1 VAVTPLP
8 PARRDARQA
17 PAIIRKGTTLGMIS
31 RIWKKTEFLAYF
43 AGLLFFCAAGAL
55 AAQSPTASIHG
66 QVTDPSGAAVAG
78 ATLLLTTPSGGSM
91 DTETSK
97 EGFYEFKDL
106 APGNYE
112 IKAVAKGFA
121 LFDKSGMALAADQPL
136 RVNIQLAL
144 EVQQEKVFVNDT
156 TTQVDA
162 NPSNNANT
170 IVLQGKDLEALSDD
184 PDELESEL
192 QALAGP
198 SAGPNG
204 GQIYIDGFTAG
215 QLPPKASIRE
225 IRINQNPFSSEYDRL
240 GYGRVEIFTK
250 PGTDKLHGQFMISGN
265 DSAFNA
271 RNPFEILP
279 ANTAAPDYHSE
290 QYSGNIGG
298 AINKK
303 ASFFFNIEQRDI
315 QALNIVSSTV
325 VCGDPNLLIPC
336 PSSDAQ
342 FSIIPYSAAVA
353 NPQTRT
359 NLSPR
364 IDYQLTPSNTL
375 TARYQY
381 FRESESNDDV
391 GQFSLAEVGTNSL
404 STEHTLQVTDTQTIN
419 ASSIN
424 EIRFQYVHDS
434 DRTTPVNAT
443 TNVTVGGAFNGLGSG
458 GGNDSDI
465 QNRFEVQDIVYKS
478 FRKHSWKFGGR
489 LRATNDN
496 SSTQGNFVGQYT
508 FGSRP
513 NPDTT
518 CVPSAANNNCIITPI
533 EAYQITESLLAQ
545 GQTIPYIQTQGGGAS
560 FYTQTTGTPG
570 ATVTLVDAGL
580 FVQDDW
586 KVRQNVTVSYG
597 LRFETQ
603 NHFSDHSDF
612 APRLGVAWGIGGSA
626 NNPPKTVLRAG
637 FGMFYDRFAYSLELQ
652 QLRYNVSGSLQNEY
666 QLANPQFFLPPQPP
680 DITSTTAS
688 TNVYKNNPNLHAPYT
703 IQTGVTLERQLTKT
717 ANLAVTYLNSRGV
730 HEFYTDNLNPVD
742 PSTGQRLISSE
753 AGNIFQYQSEG
764 IFKQNQLIVNGSI
777 RMGAKLSLFGY
788 YTLNYANSDTSGA
801 GSFPSIPGD
810 LQEDYG
816 RASYDIRHRLF
827 VGGTIGLPRGFRLS
841 PFLIASSGIPFNI
854 TSGTDP
860 FQSNQYNVRPSFA
873 TCTPAIQTKI
883 GCFVIPTAANLAD
896 LATYTPIPVN
906 YGDGP
911 GRFSLN
917 LRLSKTFGF
926 GPVLEGASGGGG
938 GPMGGGTFGRPG
950 GGGPR
955 GGPGGGR
962 GGPDA
967 GATNRRYAVT
977 FSVNARNVFNNVN
990 LATPIGNLGSPLFG
1004 ESNGLTG
1011 RPYSDSTSNRR
1022 LDLQVTFTF

>member
-1 VAVTPLP
+1 
-8 PARRDARQA
+8 
-17 PAIIRKGTTLGMIS
+17 MIS
-31 RIWKKTEFLAYF
+31 RIWKQVEFLACF
-43 AGLLFFCAAGAL
+43 VGFLFFCAAGAL
-55 AAQSPTASIHG
+55 AAQSPSAAIRG
-66 QVTDPSGAAVAG
+66 QVTDPSGAAVVG
-78 ATLLLTTPSGGSM
+78 AAVLLSTPSGGSM
-91 DTETSK
+91 DTVTNK

-121 LFDKSGMALAADQPL
+121 MFDKSGIALAADQPL
-136 RVNIQLAL
+136 RVNIPLAL
-144 EVQQEKVFVNDT
+144 EVQQEKVLVNDT

-204 GQIYIDGFTAG
+204 GQMYIDGFTAG

-250 PGTDKLHGQFMISGN
+250 PGTDKLHGQLMISGN

-279 ANTAAPDYHSE
+279 ADAAAPDYHSE
-290 QYSGNIGG
+290 QFSGNLGG

-303 ASFFFNIEQRDI
+303 ASFFFNIEQRNI

-325 VCGDPNLLIPC
+325 ICGDPHLLIPC

-342 FSIIPYSAAVA
+342 FSIIPYSAAIA
-353 NPQTRT
+353 NPHTRT

-375 TARYQY
+375 TVRYQY
-381 FRESESNDDV
+381 FRDSESNDDV
-391 GQFSLAEVGTNSL
+391 GQFNLAEVGTNSL
-404 STEHTLQVTDTQTIN
+404 STEHTLQLTDTQTIN
-419 ASSIN
+419 ATSIN
-424 EIRFQYVHDS
+424 EIRFQYVRDS
-434 DRTTPVNAT
+434 DLTTPVNTAT
-443 TNVTVGGAFNGLGSG
+443 NITVGGAFNGLGSG
-458 GGNDSDI
+458 GGNTSEI
-465 QNRFEVQDIVYKS
+465 ENRYEVQDIIYKN
-478 FRKHSWKFGGR
+478 FRKHAWKFGGR
-489 LRATNDN
+489 LRSTNDLN
-496 SSTQGNFVGQYT
+496 ATAANFTGTFTFGTQSLIGCTPTLQTPCPTEKPLGVYQTTLKGLAAGLTIPEIQGQY
-508 FGSRP
+508 G
-513 NPDTT
+513 
-518 CVPSAANNNCIITPI
+518 
-533 EAYQITESLLAQ
+533 Y
-545 GQTIPYIQTQGGGAS
+545 GGAS
-560 FYTQTTGTPG
+560 YYSQTFGTP
-570 ATVTLVDAGL
+570 ATSVTLVDAGL

-603 NHFSDHSDF
+603 NHFSDKSDF
-612 APRLGVAWGIGGSA
+612 APRLGFAWGIGGNA
-626 NNPPKTVLRAG
+626 KNPPKTVLRAG
-637 FGMFYDRFAYSLELQ
+637 FGMFYDRFAYNLVLTQERFNESGAAQ
-652 QLRYNVSGSLQNEY
+652 QQYLIQSPSFLLTSTANPNCVPPFLTPALLVACSGS
-666 QLANPQFFLPPQPP
+666 AASSG
-680 DITSTTAS
+680 TSD
-688 TNVYKNNPNLHAPYT
+688 YRPNPNLHAPYT
-703 IQTGVTLERQLTKT
+703 MQTGITLERQLTKT

-730 HEFYTDNLNPVD
+730 HEFYTNNLNPFIPD
-742 PSTGQRLISSE
+742 PTPSDPTNGQRVNPNE
-753 AGNIFQYQSEG
+753 GNVFQYQSEG
-764 IFKQNQLIVNGSI
+764 IFKQNQVIVNGSI
-777 RMGAKLSLFGY
+777 RMGTKLSLFGY

-801 GSFPSIPGD
+801 GSFPSNPGN

-827 VGGTIGLPRGFRLS
+827 LAGSIGLPRGFRLS

-860 FQSNQYNVRPSFA
+860 YQSDQYNVRPAFA
-873 TCTPAIQTKI
+873 TCTPAIQTKF
-883 GCFVIPTAANLAD
+883 GCFVIPAATD
-896 LATYTPIPVN
+896 LSTYTPIPVN

-950 GGGPR
+950 GGPR

-967 GATNRRYAVT
+967 GATNRRYALT

-1022 LDLQVTFTF
+1022 LDLQVSFSF

>member
-1 VAVTPLP
+1 
-8 PARRDARQA
+8 
-17 PAIIRKGTTLGMIS
+17 MIS
-31 RIWKKTEFLAYF
+31 RIWKKTDFLAYF

-78 ATLLLTTPSGGSM
+78 ASVLLTTPSGGSM
-91 DTETSK
+91 DTVTNK

-121 LFDKSGMALAADQPL
+121 LFDKSGIALAADQSL
-136 RVNIQLAL
+136 RLDIPLAL
-144 EVQQEKVFVNDT
+144 EMQQEKVLVNDT
-156 TTQVDA
+156 TTQVDV
-162 NPSNNANT
+162 NPTNNANT

-250 PGTDKLHGQFMISGN
+250 PGTDTLHGQFMISGN
-265 DSAFNA
+265 DAAFNA

-279 ANTAAPDYHSE
+279 ANTAAPGYHSE
-290 QYSGNIGG
+290 QFSGNIGG

-315 QALNIVSSTV
+315 EALNIFSGQV
-325 VCGDPNLLIPC
+325 VCGDSNLLIPC
-336 PSSDAQ
+336 PSSSAQ

-375 TARYQY
+375 IARYQY
-381 FRESESNDDV
+381 FRDSETNDGV
-391 GQFSLAEVGTNSL
+391 GQFNLAEVGTNSL

-419 ASSIN
+419 ASTIN

-434 DRTTPVNAT
+434 DLTTPVNTT

-458 GGNDSDI
+458 GGNTSEI
-465 QNRFEVQDIVYKS
+465 ENRYEVQDIVYKN

-489 LRATNDN
+489 LRSTNDLN
-496 SSTQGNFVGQYT
+496 ATAANFTGTFT
-508 FGSRP
+508 FGTQSLIGCTP
-513 NPDTT
+513 TPQTPCPTETPLEVYQTT
-518 CVPSAANNNCIITPI
+518 LQGLAAG
-533 EAYQITESLLAQ
+533 L
-545 GQTIPYIQTQGGGAS
+545 TIPEIQRQYGYGGAS
-560 FYTQTTGTPG
+560 YYSQTFGTP
-570 ATVTLVDAGL
+570 ATSVTLVDAGL

-603 NHFSDHSDF
+603 NNFSDKSDF
-612 APRLGVAWGIGGSA
+612 APRLGFAWGIGGNA
-626 NNPPKTVLRAG
+626 KNPPKTVLRAG
-637 FGMFYDRFAYSLELQ
+637 FGMFYDRFTYNLLLTQERFNESGAAQ
-652 QLRYNVSGSLQNEY
+652 QQYLIQSPSFLLTSTANPNCVPPFQTPALLAACSGSATSSGTIDY
-666 QLANPQFFLPPQPP
+666 Q
-680 DITSTTAS
+680 S
-688 TNVYKNNPNLHAPYT
+688 NPNLHAPYT
-703 IQTGVTLERQLTKT
+703 IQTGVTLERQLTKVS
-717 ANLAVTYLNSRGV
+717 NVAVTYLNSRGV
-730 HEFYTDNLNPVD
+730 HEFYTDNINPID
-742 PSTGQRLISSE
+742 PENPTGVRPIPSD
-753 AGNIFQYQSEG
+753 GNNNVYQYQSEG
-764 IFKQNQLIVNGSI
+764 IFRQNQLIVNGSI

-801 GSFPSIPGD
+801 GSFPSIPGKVW
-810 LQEDYG
+810 EDYG

-860 FQSNQYNVRPSFA
+860 YQSNQYNVRPAFA
-873 TCTPAIQTKI
+873 ACTPAIQTKF
-883 GCFVIPTAANLAD
+883 GCFVIPAATD
-896 LATYTPIPVN
+896 LSTYTPIPVN

-977 FSVNARNVFNNVN
+977 FSVNARNLFNNVN

>member
-1 VAVTPLP
+1 
-8 PARRDARQA
+8 
-17 PAIIRKGTTLGMIS
+17 M
-31 RIWKKTEFLAYF
+31 
-43 AGLLFFCAAGAL
+43 
-55 AAQSPTASIHG
+55 
-66 QVTDPSGAAVAG
+66 
-78 ATLLLTTPSGGSM
+78 
-91 DTETSK
+91 
-97 EGFYEFKDL
+97 
-106 APGNYE
+106 
-112 IKAVAKGFA
+112 
-121 LFDKSGMALAADQPL
+121 
-136 RVNIQLAL
+136 
-144 EVQQEKVFVNDT
+144 EVQQEKVLVTDT

-162 NPSNNANT
+162 GPTNNANT

-265 DSAFNA
+265 DSAFNG

-303 ASFFFNIEQRDI
+303 ASFFFNIEQRQI

-325 VCGDPNLLIPC
+325 ICGDPHLLIPC

-375 TARYQY
+375 TARYQF

-419 ASSIN
+419 AGTIN
-424 EIRFQYVHDS
+424 EVRFQYVHDS
-434 DRTTPVNAT
+434 DLTTPVNTAI
-443 TNVTVGGAFNGLGSG
+443 NVNVGGAFNGLGSG
-458 GGNDSDI
+458 GGNTSEI
-465 QNRFEVQDIVYKS
+465 ENRYEVQDIIYKN
-478 FRKHSWKFGGR
+478 FRKHAWKFGGR

-496 SSTQGNFVGQYT
+496 SSTLGNFVGQYT

-513 NPDTT
+513 NPDPT
-518 CVPSAANNNCIITPI
+518 CVPSAANNNCVITPI

-545 GQTIPYIQTQGGGAS
+545 GQTIPHIQTQGGGAS

-570 ATVTLVDAGL
+570 AAVTLVDAGL

-612 APRLGVAWGIGGSA
+612 APRLGVAWGIGGNA
-626 NNPPKTVLRAG
+626 KNPPKTVLRAG
-637 FGMFYDRFAYSLELQ
+637 FGMFYDRFSYSLELQ
-652 QLRYNVSGSLQNEY
+652 QLRYSINGSLQNEF
-666 QLANPQFFLPPQPP
+666 QVPNPQVFLPQTP
-680 DITSTTAS
+680 DINSATAS

-730 HEFYTDNLNPVD
+730 HEFYT
-742 PSTGQRLISSE
+742 E
-753 AGNIFQYQSEG
+753 QSEPCRPDDRATVELSG
-764 IFKQNQLIVNGSI
+764 CRQHFSVSI
-777 RMGAKLSLFGY
+777 RRHLQAE
-788 YTLNYANSDTSGA
+788 
-801 GSFPSIPGD
+801 PSHRQRQHPHGHQA
-810 LQEDYG
+810 LAVRLLHAELRQQ
-816 RASYDIRHRLF
+816 RHLR
-827 VGGTIGLPRGFRLS
+827 RGE
-841 PFLIASSGIPFNI
+841 
-854 TSGTDP
+854 
-860 FQSNQYNVRPSFA
+860 
-873 TCTPAIQTKI
+873 
-883 GCFVIPTAANLAD
+883 
-896 LATYTPIPVN
+896 
-906 YGDGP
+906 
-911 GRFSLN
+911 FSLQS
-917 LRLSKTFGF
+917 LRL
-926 GPVLEGASGGGG
+926 
-938 GPMGGGTFGRPG
+938 
-950 GGGPR
+950 
-955 GGPGGGR
+955 
-962 GGPDA
+962 A
-967 GATNRRYAVT
+967 G
-977 FSVNARNVFNNVN
+977 
-990 LATPIGNLGSPLFG
+990 
-1004 ESNGLTG
+1004 
-1011 RPYSDSTSNRR
+1011 
-1022 LDLQVTFTF
+1022 